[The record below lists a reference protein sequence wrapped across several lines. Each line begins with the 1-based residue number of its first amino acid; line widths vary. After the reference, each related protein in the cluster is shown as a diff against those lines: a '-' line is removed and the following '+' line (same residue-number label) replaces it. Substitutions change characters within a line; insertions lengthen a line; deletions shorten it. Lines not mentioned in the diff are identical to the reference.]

1 MELQVLRLWKNFWK
15 INMIVGKWI
24 NDRIKER
31 TSWDGAALV
40 VMGLL
45 AVFAANLAKLVGGVA
60 VLYGL
65 WTIFKKEQ

>member
-1 MELQVLRLWKNFWK
+1 
-15 INMIVGKWI
+15 MILGKWI

>member
-1 MELQVLRLWKNFWK
+1 MLMQWVKDR
-15 INMIVGKWI
+15 VG
-24 NDRIKER
+24 ER
-31 TSWDGAALV
+31 TTWDGAGLI

-65 WTIFKKEQ
+65 WTIWKKEK